1 VTLSRRRVLG
11 LLAGAG
17 AALRWP
23 PAARAAPGTPL
34 PIAPGPFQPTRL
46 SLETWTVPDWFR
58 DAKFGIW
65 AHWGPQSAPEAGD
78 WYARQM
84 YQQGHEQ
91 YEHHLKTF
99 GHPSK
104 AGFKDVIPTWKAEAF
119 DPAALMKAYKKAG
132 ARYFVTM
139 GVHHDNFDLWGS
151 RHQRWNAVRM
161 GPKRDIVRAFRE
173 AARAE
178 GLRFGIS
185 EHLWV
190 TYKWFSI
197 ARDHDDKGPL
207 AGVPYDGGDPGAA
220 DLYQTCPEVHRD
232 LKWDESGIADSWKR
246 HWFDRIKDLVDQH
259 RPDLLYS
266 DSWMPFGDV
275 GTALVAHLYNQDA
288 RARGGRVEAVYTSKG
303 AADCERGTCVYD
315 VERGMVESIWPRPW
329 SSHTCVGNWHYK
341 RGQRYKSA
349 KIVVD
354 TLVDVVSRNGNLLL
368 NFPLRSNGTLD
379 DDERAI
385 LDALGAWMAVN
396 GEAIYG
402 TRPWRTFGEGPS
414 AAPAAGDAKFNEAA
428 RKELTAADVRFTT
441 KGDALYAFVMG
452 QPGPEVTIAALA
464 PSGAHGVRRIERVER
479 LGVPGS
485 LRFTQDAKGLTVA
498 LPARTPSDLA
508 VALKI
513 LGA

>member
-1 VTLSRRRVLG
+1 MTVSRRQAMALI
-11 LLAGAG
+11 AGAVP
-17 AALRWP
+17 ALRWP
-23 PAARAAPGTPL
+23 GRASAAEAL
-34 PIAPGPFQPTRL
+34 PIASGPFQATRA
-46 SLETWTVPDWFR
+46 SLEAWTVPDWFR

-91 YEHHLKTF
+91 YEHHVKTF

-104 AGFKDVIPTWKAEAF
+104 VGFKDVIPTWKAEAF

-132 ARYFVTM
+132 AKYFVTM
-139 GVHHDNFDLWGS
+139 GVHHDNFDLWDS
-151 RHQRWNAVRM
+151 KHQKRWNAVAM
-161 GPKRDIVRAFRE
+161 GPKRDIVAAFKQ
-173 AARAE
+173 AARSE

-197 ARDHDDKGPL
+197 SRDHDDKGPL
-207 AGVPYDGGDPGAA
+207 TGVPYDGGAKDAA

-232 LKWDESGIADSWKR
+232 VKWDESGISDAWKR
-246 HWFDRIKDLVDQH
+246 HWFDRVQDLVDQH
-259 RPDLLYS
+259 QPDLLYS
-266 DSWMPFGDV
+266 DSWMPFGDI

-288 RARGGRVEAVYTSKG
+288 QARGGRVEAVYTSKG

-341 RGQRYKSA
+341 RGQHYKSP

-379 DDERAI
+379 AEELAI
-385 LDALGAWMAVN
+385 MDALGAWFAAN

-402 TRPWRTFGEGPS
+402 TRPWKTFGEGPA
-414 AAPAAGDAKFNEAA
+414 AAPPSGDAKFNESA
-428 RKELTAADVRFTT
+428 RKALTAADVRYTT
-441 KGDALYAFVMG
+441 KGDVLHAFVMAW
-452 QPGPEVTIAALA
+452 PGARVVIPGLA
-464 PSGAHGVRRIERVER
+464 PGGENAVRRIERVE
-479 LGVPGS
+479 LVGEKAP
-485 LRFTQDAKGLTVA
+485 LKFTQDAGGLAVE
-498 LPARTPSDLA
+498 LPSRAPSDLA

-513 LGA
+513 AGA

>member
-1 VTLSRRRVLG
+1 MRRRRALG
-11 LLAGAG
+11 LIGGALP
-17 AALRWP
+17 AWRWAP
-23 PAARAAPGTPL
+23 DARAEGAL
-34 PIAPGPFQPTRL
+34 PIAPGPFQPTRA
-46 SLETWTVPDWFR
+46 SLEAWTVPDWFR

-91 YEHHLKTF
+91 YEHHVKTF

-104 AGFKDVIPTWKAEAF
+104 VGFKDVIPTWKAEAF
-119 DPAALMKAYKKAG
+119 DPAALMKTYKRAG
-132 ARYFVTM
+132 AKYFVTM
-139 GVHHDNFDLWGS
+139 GVHHDNFDLWDS
-151 RHQRWNAVRM
+151 KHQPRWNAAKV
-161 GPKRDIVRAFRE
+161 GPRRDVVGEFGR

-178 GLRFGIS
+178 GLRFGVS

-197 ARDHDDKGPL
+197 SRDHDDEGPL
-207 AGVPYDGGDPGAA
+207 AGVPYDGGSKDAA
-220 DLYQTCPEVHRD
+220 DLYQACPEVHRD
-232 LKWDESGIADSWKR
+232 LKWDESGIAGAWKR
-246 HWFDRIKDLVDQH
+246 HWFDRIQDLVDQH
-259 RPDLLYS
+259 QPDLLYS
-266 DSWMPFGDV
+266 DSWMPFGDIGV
-275 GTALVAHLYNQDA
+275 ALVAHLYNRDA
-288 RARGGRVEAVYTSKG
+288 AARGRVEAVYTSKG
-303 AADCERGTCVYD
+303 ASDCERGTCVYD

-329 SSHTCVGNWHYK
+329 SSHTCVGNWHYR

-379 DDERAI
+379 ADEHAI
-385 LDALGAWMAVN
+385 LDALGSWFAVN

-414 AAPAAGDAKFNEAA
+414 AAPAAGDAKFNEAS
-428 RKELTAADVRFTT
+428 RKELAAADVRYTS
-441 KGDALYAFVMG
+441 KGDALYAFLMAD
-452 QPGPEVTIAALA
+452 PGPRATIAGLA
-464 PSGAHGVRRIERVER
+464 PGGPHAVRRIARVER
-479 LGVPGS
+479 AGRPQPLQ
-485 LRFTQDAKGLTVA
+485 FTQDAKGLTVE
-498 LPARTPSDLA
+498 LPARDPSDLA
-508 VALKI
+508 LALKI